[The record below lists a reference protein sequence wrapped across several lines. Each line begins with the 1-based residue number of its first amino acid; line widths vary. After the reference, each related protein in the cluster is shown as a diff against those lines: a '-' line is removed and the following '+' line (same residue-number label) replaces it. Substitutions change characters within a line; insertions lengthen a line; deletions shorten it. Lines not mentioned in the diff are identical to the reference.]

1 MSKDGAKG
9 YVLIWL
15 PAGTEA
21 TTSSF
26 NDLTLPETGA
36 LYLYGPLII

>member
-1 MSKDGAKG
+1 MSKDGTRG
-9 YVLIWL
+9 HVLIWL

-26 NDLTLPETGA
+26 NDLTLPKIGA
-36 LYLYGPLII
+36 LYRYGPLI